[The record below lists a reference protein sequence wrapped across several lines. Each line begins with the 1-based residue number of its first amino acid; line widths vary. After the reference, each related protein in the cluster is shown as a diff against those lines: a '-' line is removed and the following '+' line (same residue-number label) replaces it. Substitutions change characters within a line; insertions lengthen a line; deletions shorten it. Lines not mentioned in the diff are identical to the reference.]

1 MNYIQPLLSSDPKVL
16 VYVLIALSCFTA
28 TENLHILETGLPSQ
42 YIRERILVS
51 SDTLVVNEY
60 SLVIGKLVR
69 HELQHMRRGL
79 YKDAAFKKATPEAQ
93 TGPQELDRLQGLLR
107 LCQAMSSING
117 SLEMSIQVCES
128 DTLFPVYCVPLS
140 EARSHPTQ
148 PRPRQKGER
157 KAIDLQRQSESD
169 RVIGT

>member
-1 MNYIQPLLSSDPKVL
+1 PGIC
-16 VYVLIALSCFTA
+16 LIALSCFTA
-28 TENLHILETGLPSQ
+28 TENLHILEMDCLH
-42 YIRERILVS
+42 IRIR
-51 SDTLVVNEY
+51 LVVNEY

-79 YKDAAFKKATPEAQ
+79 LQRCRGQKGQTPEAQ

-128 DTLFPVYCVPLS
+128 DTLVPVYLVFLS
-140 EARSHPTQ
+140 RSSVASNPAATTTEG
-148 PRPRQKGER
+148 GEEGDR
-157 KAIDLQRQSESD
+157 FCRDNQIPD